1 MDTLCTVRNRYL
13 CRRIFRPVDA
23 FPVPTQKQSPLMA
36 HSQESG
42 EFPRYE
48 AAERET
54 PEDEEVLH
62 PPIEALRFP
71 LRVCAAWLSPQMK
84 RN

>member
-1 MDTLCTVRNRYL
+1 MPSDLPPGGRLPCPNSKTISPYG
-13 CRRIFRPVDA
+13 A
-23 FPVPTQKQSPLMA
+23 FSK
-36 HSQESG
+36 ESG
-42 EFPRYE
+42 EFARYE

-62 PPIEALRFP
+62 APIEALRFP